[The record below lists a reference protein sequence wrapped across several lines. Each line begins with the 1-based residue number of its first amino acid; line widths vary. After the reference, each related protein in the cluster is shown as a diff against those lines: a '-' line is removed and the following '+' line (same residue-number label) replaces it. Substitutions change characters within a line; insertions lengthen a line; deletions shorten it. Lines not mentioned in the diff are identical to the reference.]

1 VHLSC
6 DAVNIEINS
15 DGSYFGSKKFKEA
28 MVESGGDCV
37 WRLESGGRL
46 CVGESG
52 RNMVSVAVKIA
63 FTFNFIYKDSL

>member
-6 DAVNIEINS
+6 DAVNIEIHS

-28 MVESGGDCV
+28 MVASGGDCV

-46 CVGESG
+46 FVGESG
-52 RNMVSVAVKIA
+52 RNLVSAAVKIA
-63 FTFNFIYKDSL
+63 FTFNLIYNDRL